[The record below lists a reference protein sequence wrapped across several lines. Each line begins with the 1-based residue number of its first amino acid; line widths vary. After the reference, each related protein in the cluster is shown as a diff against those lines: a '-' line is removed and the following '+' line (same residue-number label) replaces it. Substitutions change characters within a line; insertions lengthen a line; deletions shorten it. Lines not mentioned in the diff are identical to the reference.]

1 MPVSKNNDSAF
12 ESEVFEY
19 PTGMVWCPMKRSGMA
34 IMRCARLQRELG
46 CGTRRDFHAL
56 KTSDPHSV
64 LPFWPWLRRRPEC
77 PERATEK
84 QVREILLLLTDLK
97 LVDRS
102 RKNPK
107 TLQCPACGGRKSF
120 GARRCRRCWNA
131 SVKATPA
138 HKVNS
143 RLIKWN
149 SRPTASPISPSPP
162 HPRQT

>member
-1 MPVSKNNDSAF
+1 MPVSKNDDSAF
-12 ESEVFEY
+12 KSELFEY

-56 KTSDPHSV
+56 KTSDPQNV

-84 QVREILLLLTDLK
+84 QVREILLLLTDLN

-131 SVKATPA
+131 SVKAAPA
-138 HKVNS
+138 HKLKS
-143 RLIKWN
+143 RFIKWN
-149 SRPTASPISPSPP
+149 PRPTASAISPAPP